1 MLVEGYVTDSELN
14 FLETSVSRVYTM
26 AVNLLAVKSKARTW
40 LGGNDKKMGKHWRA
54 GTVGMD
60 KRVIPL

>member
-1 MLVEGYVTDSELN
+1 MLVEGDVTNSELD

-26 AVNLLAVKSKARTW
+26 AVDLLAVKNKARTW
-40 LGGNDKKMGKHWRA
+40 GGSDKKMGKHWRA
-54 GTVGMD
+54 GAVGMD